1 MKAVVKTSPEPGI
14 EVVDRPYPMLK
25 PGWVIL
31 KIRAAGICGSD
42 IHTYH
47 STWKPFSADWATGGF
62 TELALGHE
70 FSGEVVEVGKGVDEW
85 EVGDRVVASKV
96 IPCGHCIYCRLDLP
110 WCSSRV
116 STEGAMAEYLA
127 MPSQALFEIP
137 EWVSFEAAALCE
149 PFTIALYA
157 VQDVSALRPGQAA
170 VILGPGP
177 IGLLTLLSAK
187 LLTPK
192 VTVVTGRSVDVQP
205 RLELAER
212 LGADETINVDET
224 DPVERVFTLT
234 EGVGADVVYECAGV
248 PLLRQGLRMLRY
260 GGDYVAIGHPG
271 SPTPKPLA
279 FDSGDYYIMQSKR
292 QRILS
297 SFLQELRTW
306 KTVTNLLWSKRVDL
320 QNLVSHRIA
329 LTDAV
334 RGFEIAASRKALKV
348 VLMP

>member
-1 MKAVVKTSPEPGI
+1 MIKTSAEPGI
-14 EVVDRPYPMLK
+14 EVIDRPYPEIK
-25 PGWVIL
+25 PDWVIL

-47 STWKPFSADWATGGF
+47 STWKPSTADWTTGGF
-62 TELALGHE
+62 KELALGHE
-70 FSGEVVEVGKGVDEW
+70 FSGDVVEVGMGVDGW
-85 EVGDRVVASKV
+85 EAGDRVVGSMG
-96 IPCGHCIYCRLDLP
+96 IPCGHCAYCRLDLP

-116 STEGAMAEYLA
+116 RAGGGAMAEYLA
-127 MPSQALFEIP
+127 IPSQALFRIP
-137 EWVSFEAAALCE
+137 EWVSYEAAALCE

-157 VQDVSALRPGQAA
+157 VQDVSALRPGQSA

-192 VTVVTGRSVDVQP
+192 ITVVTGRSVDMQP

-224 DPVERVFTLT
+224 DPVERVFALT
-234 EGVGADVVYECAGV
+234 EGLGADVVYECAGV

-271 SPTPKPLA
+271 SLTPKPLA

-306 KTVTNLLWSKRVDL
+306 NTVTNLIWSKRVNL
-320 QNLVSHRIA
+320 QNLVSHRVPLA
-329 LTDAV
+329 DAV
-334 RGFEIAASRKALKV
+334 RGFEIAASCKALKV
-348 VLMP
+348 VLVP